1 MAEEQAYHVN
11 KGLECLKSL
20 RENPPDAVE
29 IKEAQIIRSKAACE
43 ESSESHHQDNSEKD
57 TLDFDESCSSA
68 IRPETYRMLLGDDT
82 GFRAPGY
89 IPNEG
94 EPEPGDIGKEEP
106 AVRCY
111 HVYDHGGQEVE
122 GVKDADL
129 LVVPTGSDDDAEFRD
144 GDESSLESD
153 GESGTVDTRG
163 SSSSNRGSAPRIKV
177 ERSSDVETISSEE
190 LQGLIRSQSQKHNGF
205 GVDRFLKVPPIPT
218 SVPLDPAPK
227 SIKKGTGERSALS
240 GTETEFSLTGG
251 ATRLAQESRWASSE
265 SSAPA
270 ENVRQSVTN
279 AERTQKPPQGSG
291 TTASQKS
298 QNNGHSDDEY
308 EDELFLEVQE
318 IKTAIT
324 KINEDNQ
331 QIISKLDSIMLLK
344 GEIESIKKQINKQNI
359 TISTIE
365 GHLSSIMIAIP
376 GFGKDPN
383 DPTADVELNP
393 DLRPII
399 SRDAGRA
406 LAEVLKRPAVERNPK
421 VTPKV
426 HPGSKGQI
434 LRDLQLKPVD
444 RKMSSAVGFVPTDD
458 LPSRSVLRSMIKSSN
473 LESEHKR
480 SMIGLLNDV
489 KSGKDLGEF
498 YQMVKK
504 IIK

>member
-11 KGLECLKSL
+11 KGLECLRSL

-29 IKEAQIIRSKAACE
+29 VKKAQIIRGKATCE
-43 ESSESHHQDNSEKD
+43 DSSESRHQDDSEKG
-57 TLDFDESCSSA
+57 TCNFDESCSSA
-68 IRPETYRMLLGDDT
+68 IGPETYRMLLDDDT
-82 GFRAPGY
+82 GIGAPSY
-89 IPNEG
+89 ISNDG
-94 EPEPGDIGKEEP
+94 ELKPGDLREEES

-111 HVYDHGGQEVE
+111 HVYDHGGQKVE

-129 LVVPTGSDDDAEFRD
+129 LVVPTGSDDDAELRD

-153 GESGTVDTRG
+153 DESGVVDPRG
-163 SSSSNRGSAPRIKV
+163 DPSSNRGSAPRIKV

-190 LQGLIRSQSQKHNGF
+190 LQGLIRSQNHKQNGF
-205 GVDRFLKVPPIPT
+205 GGDKSLKVPPIPT
-218 SVPLDPAPK
+218 SVPLDPASK

-251 ATRLAQESRWASSE
+251 ATRPAPGSRWASSE

-270 ENVRQSVTN
+270 ENVHQSVMN
-279 AERTQKPPQGSG
+279 AKGTPKPPPESG
-291 TTASQKS
+291 TTAFQKS
-298 QNNGHSDDEY
+298 QSNGHSDDEY
-308 EDELFLEVQE
+308 EDELFLEMQE

-344 GEIESIKKQINKQNI
+344 GEIETIKKQINKQNI

-393 DLRPII
+393 DLRPIV

-406 LAEVLKRPAVERNPK
+406 LAEVLKKPVIERNPK
-421 VTPKV
+421 AIPKV

-473 LESEHKR
+473 LESEHKS

-489 KSGKDLGEF
+489 KGSKDLEEF

>member
-29 IKEAQIIRSKAACE
+29 IQEAQIIRGRTACE
-43 ESSESHHQDNSEKD
+43 ESRESHHQNNSEKD
-57 TLDFDESCSSA
+57 TFDFDEPCSSA
-68 IRPETYRMLLGDDT
+68 VRPGTYRMLLDDDT
-82 GFRAPGY
+82 GLGAPSY
-89 IPNEG
+89 ISNDRELKA
-94 EPEPGDIGKEEP
+94 GDLREEES
-106 AVRCY
+106 AVRCH

-129 LVVPTGSDDDAEFRD
+129 LVVPTGSDDDAELRD
-144 GDESSLESD
+144 GDESSLEGD
-153 GESGTVDTRG
+153 DESGAVDPRG
-163 SSSSNRGSAPRIKV
+163 DPSSNRGSTSRIKV
-177 ERSSDVETISSEE
+177 ERSSDVEIISSED
-190 LQGLIRSQSQKHNGF
+190 LQGLIRSQNQKHNGL
-205 GVDRFLKVPPIPT
+205 GGDRFLKVPPIPA
-218 SVPLDPAPK
+218 SVPLDPAFK
-227 SIKKGTGERSALS
+227 SIKKGTGEKSASS
-240 GTETEFSLTGG
+240 GTETKSSLTGG
-251 ATRLAQESRWASSE
+251 ATRPAPGSKWESLE
-265 SSAPA
+265 SSVPA
-270 ENVRQSVTN
+270 ENVHQSVTN
-279 AERTQKPPQGSG
+279 AKGTQKPPPESG
-291 TTASQKS
+291 TTASQRS
-298 QNNGHSDDEY
+298 QSNGHSDDEY
-308 EDELFLEVQE
+308 EDELFLEIQE
-318 IKTAIT
+318 IKTAIA

-331 QIISKLDSIMLLK
+331 QVISKLDAIMLLK

-406 LAEVLKRPAVERNPK
+406 LAEVLKKPVADRNPRA
-421 VTPKV
+421 TPKT

-444 RKMSSAVGFVPTDD
+444 RKISSAVGFVPTDD

-480 SMIGLLNDV
+480 SMIGLLDDV
-489 KSGKDLGEF
+489 RGGKDLGEF
-498 YQMVKK
+498 YQMVKM